1 MRLWLYGSLILTCCI
16 LVGCAAT
23 SGPEVS
29 NNGVAGQEGEEAA
42 PKVLVPYGEYQKLIR
57 AKASSD
63 GALRRALYARAEYS
77 LDGREERVEFQ
88 AKLFLICPPGGSIP
102 FQPFSCRQAT
112 LKNMTVRPAG
122 AASVQM
128 SEEGPTLTLH
138 KEGYVT
144 VELTCH
150 ITPRN
155 SLIKFATAPFA
166 LATISI
172 PDGRGF
178 VTRGGQGATSRKG
191 RRYWM
196 VEKPKSKDHGVPIEI
211 LYEPQGGPIDLTK
224 PQLAHVATVLSTK
237 KDKLFF
243 QSTIQGVGLSENGGE
258 VTILIDKAAA
268 NIKVEGDG
276 QLKQEVGKADELW
289 QAYVI
294 ELDEK
299 ASSPWSLSLQG
310 SLALTTKTVYVDFRP
325 PVPAREMLPKLG
337 EPIRKSPWLGGLIAL
352 AEMGPRRLQLEK
364 GLARLPDDWWEVTQR
379 ERIDAFVKGCRY
391 EGQPRRLLEYRTRR
405 PTLPLRVSGLQARYH
420 GLLRIVTALAADT
433 RIESAYGGGETY
445 DSLVT
450 TAKYELSSGEGPF
463 KFSLPSRSND
473 LSVSINGTRKS
484 VEKDGNNHYLVEFSD
499 EKEQVVS
506 VEYTIQSTPLAGSLG
521 AFDMALPAINLP
533 NMATNWSVQLPSD
546 HEPYEVNTSLV
557 SPVQRPPF
565 FLTRVGLFAID
576 YLLAAGKVGM
586 ALVSSVYER
595 IAGPLASTGKTPQ
608 GTMAMKEEDKA
619 SAKEETA
626 EITIQ
631 RSGSFEPVKIE
642 LKSGFMAAS
651 LNEGKK
657 DEVLP
662 LPPKATIYSVSKSF
676 SFPIWLSA
684 FILGMLVFA
693 YIWMFANGVPPM
705 EPQQA
710 LPALVLVLF
719 LFDWYFP
726 FATGGAACSFFF
738 ITGGLGAFRLTAYI
752 EMQMRI
758 AQLRQIALQE
768 AGTIGD
774 LEGQGV
780 FFATRKKRNI
790 IRLSELFEDDDEDE
804 DDGIMFFAPD
814 GPKDEE
820 GGDQ

>member
-23 SGPEVS
+23 SGPEVAS
-29 NNGVAGQEGEEAA
+29 NGVAGQEGQEAA
-42 PKVLVPYGEYQKLIR
+42 PKVLVPYVEYQKLIR

-63 GALRRALYARAEYS
+63 GALRRALYARAEYG
-77 LDGREERVEFQ
+77 LDGRADKVRLQ
-88 AKLFLICPPGGSIP
+88 AKLFLICPPGGCIP

-112 LKNMTVRPAG
+112 LKNMTVRPVG

-138 KEGYVT
+138 QEGHVT

-150 ITPRN
+150 MTPRN
-155 SLIKFATAPFA
+155 GLIKFATAPFA
-166 LATISI
+166 LATISL
-172 PDGRGF
+172 PENRGF
-178 VTRGGQGATSRKG
+178 VTRGGQGANSRNG

-196 VEKPKSKDHGVPIEI
+196 VERPKSKEHGVPIEI

-237 KDKLFF
+237 KDKLCFH
-243 QSTIQGVGLSENGGE
+243 STIQGVGLSENGGE
-258 VTILIDKAAA
+258 VTILIDKAAT

-276 QLKQEVGKADELW
+276 ELRQEVGKASELW
-289 QAYVI
+289 QPYVI
-294 ELDEK
+294 ELGEN
-299 ASSPWSLSLQG
+299 ASSPWSLSLEG
-310 SLALTTKTVYVDFRP
+310 SLALTTKSVYVDFRP

-337 EPIRKSPWLGGLIAL
+337 EPIPKSPWLGGLIAL
-352 AEMGPRRLQLEK
+352 GEMGPRRLVLEK

-379 ERIDAFVKGCRY
+379 ERIDAFVKRCKY
-391 EGQPRRLLEYRTRR
+391 EGLPRRLLEYRTRR
-405 PTLPLRVSGLQARYH
+405 PSLPVRVSGLQARYH
-420 GLLRIVTALAADT
+420 GLARIVTALEADT

-450 TAKYELSSGEGPF
+450 TAKYALSSGEGLF
-463 KFSLPSRSND
+463 RFSLPSCSSD
-473 LSVSINGTRKS
+473 LSVSINGTSKR
-484 VEKDGNNHYLVEFSD
+484 VEKDENNHYSVEFSD

-506 VEYTIQSTPLAGSLG
+506 IEYTIQSTPLAGSLG
-521 AFDMALPAINLP
+521 AFDMGLPAINLP
-533 NMATNWSVQLPSD
+533 NMATTWSVQLPSD
-546 HEPYEVNTSLV
+546 HVPYEVNTSLV
-557 SPVQRPPF
+557 SPVERPPF
-565 FLTRVGLFAID
+565 FLTRIGLFAID

-595 IAGPLASTGKTPQ
+595 IVGPLTPTGQKPQATLPKKDEQKTSP
-608 GTMAMKEEDKA
+608 KEE
-619 SAKEETA
+619 A
-626 EITIQ
+626 EITIA
-631 RSGSFEPVKIE
+631 RSERFEPVKVE
-642 LKSGFMAAS
+642 LKAGFMAAS
-651 LNEGKK
+651 LNGGKK

-662 LPPKATIYSVSKSF
+662 QPPKAIIYSVSKSF

-710 LPALVLVLF
+710 LPALIFVLF

-752 EMQMRI
+752 EKTMRM